1 MALPPPL
8 PNEYDTIWPSKS
20 STFIFGRVAK
30 ADELQFLGYKRKRG
44 KKTRAEQK
52 NVIRKRGDVVVA
64 IDGISMQGKK
74 FAEVNNIL
82 INKTDQRMTLRMR
95 QSQKAATSPFL
106 ERALALSKSSI
117 HTHPITSQQ
126 PMEDFSLKF
135 NPQHGSSLTQADRTP
150 LSSFERREAQLK
162 EEINHHRREIER
174 LQEEQ
179 RRHEAELA
187 RKEKILFDAEQEE
200 ILRMETRLQE
210 LKNRAADRNI
220 RPIGHEAAGNEQRAN
235 EAATKIDLVTE
246 ESSSTTTTSEEI
258 AHAQLEEARS
268 DVAASSCG
276 QKRKAPPLRG
286 TQDVD
291 KSLQPPPWK
300 FTTMGGRGSF
310 GRPPS
315 LQPSPPLASAQ
326 SPPSWCI
333 LPPHSTGLVSGIP
346 QDKKPK
352 AQVPSVSGPLPST
365 SEQSE
370 HHSTTV
376 TNTSNTMTGP
386 RNMSNLPAW
395 LTRGGMSG
403 TSAPTGYANSLS
415 RSISTRED
423 LPPIRL

>member
-82 INKTDQRMTLRMR
+82 INKADQRMTLRMR

-126 PMEDFSLKF
+126 PMEDFSLQF

-150 LSSFERREAQLK
+150 LPSFERQEIQLK

-220 RPIGHEAAGNEQRAN
+220 RPTGNEQRAD

-246 ESSSTTTTSEEI
+246 ESSSTTTASEEI
-258 AHAQLEEARS
+258 AHSQLEEARS

-300 FTTMGGRGSF
+300 FPTMGGRGSF

-315 LQPSPPLASAQ
+315 LQPSSALASAQ

-333 LPPHSTGLVSGIP
+333 LPPHSTGLVSGIL

-352 AQVPSVSGPLPST
+352 AQVPSVGEHRDQSGPLPST
-365 SEQSE
+365 SEQSD

-376 TNTSNTMTGP
+376 TNTTNTMTGP

-395 LTRGGMSG
+395 LTHGGG
-403 TSAPTGYANSLS
+403 TSARTGYANSLPD
-415 RSISTRED
+415 SISTRED